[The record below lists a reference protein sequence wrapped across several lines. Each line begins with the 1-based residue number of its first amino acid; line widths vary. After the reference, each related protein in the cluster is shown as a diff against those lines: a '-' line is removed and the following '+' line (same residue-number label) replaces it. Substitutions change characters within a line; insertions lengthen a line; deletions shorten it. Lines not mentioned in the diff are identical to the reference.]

1 MVIIIGA
8 AFVIVGILM
17 LAPAPFLT
25 FLPQRFVIVILG
37 IVCCP
42 LN

>member
-8 AFVIVGILM
+8 AFVIIGILM

-25 FLPQRFVIVILG
+25 FLPQRFVIVKLG
-37 IVCCP
+37 IVCCS